1 APEPSAGGGQVGA
14 SEAQPEK
21 PANAEDGL
29 RDTSNEPI
37 TAQKD
42 ATLGAS
48 DTRQGG
54 TNAAQPPQSGTT
66 TEQPRRRIIDL
77 SDPLGSEVD
86 TNTTKADETKQTST
100 YASVLKQ
107 SIDGSRKSDVIC
119 YLNRPSHS
127 MLLRLIELAENES
140 TTDEEMH
147 DAIQQALPY
156 PKRVGTGT
164 FWIETASALA
174 SETND
179 KIIRSILGD
188 NQDAPWSSLMMDFL
202 QINKARGGDVV
213 VSVTS
218 EETRL
223 AMLGQ
228 TISILGKD
236 YKVSAPRTGGK
247 TRKTNTKKQN
257 GVDELYY
264 MDIVGTRYNFDS
276 LALLKGLRRLKTN
289 PLYVTYKSTYDQKQ
303 NGAPAHPNIWRD
315 SPDQQL
321 PSPEA
326 NAAQNQTTLLQ
337 EEPSTGHN
345 NPDQHTLPGETTTA
359 PQTAQAAF
367 QSMVEEMEIDAFVQP
382 KKTVKLKAAK
392 RSRGMADLAGNSSW
406 ITSNMFDALNEIDV
420 RPKLLQSSHNATFH
434 LYTMDIQTP
443 PPGTVRV
450 RASIRRMRLRRNSM
464 LWHPNNLTL
473 QQIEAELAKLRDTQD
488 DAVIR
493 GQLEQAISSP
503 VDAVLSIVD
512 TAQPETLWQWICQN
526 PLVAN
531 VDCTRAF
538 LSNSANMRNIA
549 YLHAW
554 HRWVIA
560 STLPRVTTF
569 QEAFREIFAVHPTA
583 EFLQHAFTSH
593 TKIQGTTPPNLGMDL
608 AEVEPALALF
618 EILLTIQT
626 TPFFWDEAWLVSTTK
641 HPVVWLPAFKA
652 PNMVAPDTLWG
663 LLHATIGHQIVS
675 NMKAL
680 LPGGLIDV
688 LVHLQSQSYA
698 YEKGSMVAFVPG
710 DVPALDMVTPYR
722 M

>member
-1 APEPSAGGGQVGA
+1 MSTNSSPRDSHQRTAEDLTTRANAESSLQASAALAAPNGLPSASAEQLSNHLQQSTVTQSHALDPTASTDIPLSNAVDSPLASSGPGDLANAPEPSAGGGQVGA

-119 YLNRPSHS
+119 YLNQPSHS

-202 QINKARGGDVV
+202 QINKARGGDAV

-303 NGAPAHPNIWRD
+303 NGAPAHPNIWRVYFNTKEQ
-315 SPDQQL
+315 PPALTVNGLVIEEIVLQGVRYGVFVK
-321 PSPEA
+321 
-326 NAAQNQTTLLQ
+326 NYVRQTTQ
-337 EEPSTGHN
+337 RNGRES
-345 NPDQHTLPGETTTA
+345 QHC
-359 PQTAQAAF
+359 
-367 QSMVEEMEIDAFVQP
+367 ID
-382 KKTVKLKAAK
+382 
-392 RSRGMADLAGNSSW
+392 
-406 ITSNMFDALNEIDV
+406 FD
-420 RPKLLQSSHNATFH
+420 KLLN
-434 LYTMDIQTP
+434 
-443 PPGTVRV
+443 
-450 RASIRRMRLRRNSM
+450 
-464 LWHPNNLTL
+464 
-473 QQIEAELAKLRDTQD
+473 
-488 DAVIR
+488 
-493 GQLEQAISSP
+493 
-503 VDAVLSIVD
+503 
-512 TAQPETLWQWICQN
+512 
-526 PLVAN
+526 
-531 VDCTRAF
+531 
-538 LSNSANMRNIA
+538 
-549 YLHAW
+549 
-554 HRWVIA
+554 
-560 STLPRVTTF
+560 
-569 QEAFREIFAVHPTA
+569 
-583 EFLQHAFTSH
+583 
-593 TKIQGTTPPNLGMDL
+593 
-608 AEVEPALALF
+608 
-618 EILLTIQT
+618 
-626 TPFFWDEAWLVSTTK
+626 
-641 HPVVWLPAFKA
+641 
-652 PNMVAPDTLWG
+652 
-663 LLHATIGHQIVS
+663 
-675 NMKAL
+675 
-680 LPGGLIDV
+680 
-688 LVHLQSQSYA
+688 
-698 YEKGSMVAFVPG
+698 
-710 DVPALDMVTPYR
+710 
-722 M
+722 